1 VTAAPVTSPAAG
13 TNGGGD
19 GMGAAVAVAAVGSGG
34 GGSGGGPTTEA
45 GLVAPGEYQLAAKV
59 SQLAEALEVQRAAFA
74 AERAVVAA
82 KHAAALAQYKGLA
95 AASTPARSG
104 GGARAAPGGRG
115 PPQRELGWH
124 RAAKHQGEGAL
135 SVCSK

>member
-1 VTAAPVTSPAAG
+1 
-13 TNGGGD
+13 
-19 GMGAAVAVAAVGSGG
+19 MGAAVAVAAVGSGG

-82 KHAAALAQYKGLA
+82 EHAAALAQYKGLA

-104 GGARAAPGGRG
+104 VERGRLRGGVDHLSASWAGTEPPSIKEKGPFRFARNECA
-115 PPQRELGWH
+115 
-124 RAAKHQGEGAL
+124 
-135 SVCSK
+135 